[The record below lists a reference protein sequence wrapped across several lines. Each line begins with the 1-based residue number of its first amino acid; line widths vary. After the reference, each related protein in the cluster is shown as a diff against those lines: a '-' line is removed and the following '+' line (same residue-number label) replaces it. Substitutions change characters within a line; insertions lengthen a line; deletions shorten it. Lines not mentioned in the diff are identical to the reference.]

1 MSLIQNRAAVA
12 PLHRHFSFGT
22 DPVVA
27 LASVAERVAK
37 LRPEIPL
44 HCIRPAAITGASQ
57 AFVQAFNGEVL
68 YAVKCNPEPAVLR
81 AIWEGGVRHFDC
93 ASIAEVAL
101 VRRLFP
107 GAAIHFMHPVKSR
120 AAIREAWLLHGVRDF
135 VFDAA
140 GELAKILAEIGT
152 AEAAQLDCRPG
163 LFVRLALPKSGAAID
178 LSTKFGA
185 DVEEAVALLRAARPH
200 AGVLGLAFHVGSQ
213 CMDPLAWREA
223 MALAGIVIRRAG
235 VRIDVIDV
243 GGGFPVAYPGVTP
256 PPLGAFMAEIDA
268 AFERLNLPH
277 AKLWA
282 EPGRALVA
290 GGGSVVVQVQLRKGN
305 MLYVNDGVYGA
316 LADAG
321 QLGFRFPARL
331 IRAQEAASAPD
342 AAFSLFGPTCDAA
355 DVMRGPFMLPENVQ
369 EGDWIEIGQ
378 LGAYGACMRTAFN
391 GFDKAILAE
400 VRDRPM
406 LTTAGYETEY
416 AGEERPQYGQAV
428 TEIPFAYPRAA

>member
-12 PLHRHFSFGT
+12 PMHRYFSFSA
-22 DPVVA
+22 DPA
-27 LASVAERVAK
+27 DMAAPSVSEMVAK
-37 LRPEIPL
+37 LRPEVPL
-44 HCIRPAAITGASQ
+44 HCIRPATITAAATS
-57 AFVQAFNGEVL
+57 FVNAFNGEVL

-93 ASIAEVAL
+93 ASIAEVTL

-120 AAIREAWLLHGVRDF
+120 AAIRDAWILNGVRDF
-135 VFDAA
+135 VFDSAD
-140 GELAKILAEIGT
+140 ELAKILNEI
-152 AEAAQLDCRPG
+152 AMPEAAELGAQPG
-163 LFVRLALPKSGAAID
+163 LFVRLALPKSGAVID
-178 LSTKFGA
+178 LSSKFGA
-185 DVEEAVALLRAARPH
+185 EFETAVALLRAARPH
-200 AGVLGLAFHVGSQ
+200 AGLLGLAFHVGSQ

-223 MALAGIVIRRAG
+223 MALTGDVIRQAG

-243 GGGFPVAYPGVTP
+243 GGGFPVAYPDISP

-268 AFERLNLPH
+268 AFDQLHLPH

-305 MLYVNDGVYGA
+305 MLYVNDGVYGS

-321 QLGFRFPARL
+321 ALGFRFPVRL
-331 IRAQEAASAPD
+331 IRAGQTDSGAPD
-342 AAFSLFGPTCDAA
+342 MPFSLFGPTCDST
-355 DVMRGPFMLPENVQ
+355 DVMHGPFMLPKDVQ

-378 LGAYGACMRTAFN
+378 LGAYGSSLRTAFN
-391 GFDKAILAE
+391 GFDQAILAE
-400 VRDRPM
+400 VRDAAM
-406 LTTAGYETEY
+406 LETAGY
-416 AGEERPQYGQAV
+416 QAENNV
-428 TEIPFAYPRAA
+428 TQANVTKLPFAYTRAA